1 MEITYETDLFCLI
14 GDPVEKSL
22 SPVIHNY
29 SFKKNNID
37 GVYLNFKIEKNC
49 INDFINTV
57 RVLNIKGFNVTI
69 PHKTDIL
76 EYLDEI
82 DEKAKK
88 LGAVNTVKNENGKLI
103 GYNTDGIGYLRM
115 LEEERVNVKGS
126 KILIVGAGGAAR
138 GIIFSLIEE
147 KPEKILILNRTLSKA
162 ENIQN
167 ELKLLEEKT
176 TKIEIDTL
184 DNKDLDLNEYEL
196 IINCTAI
203 GMYPHVDEV
212 PIEIDRLSK
221 EAVIT
226 DIIYKPLE
234 TKLLKEA
241 KNRGN
246 KVIGG
251 IGMLINQGLLSEEI
265 WTEKNIDSKE
275 IVNYIKEKIVSN

>member
-1 MEITYETDLFCLI
+1 MDITYKTNLYCLI

-29 SFKKNNID
+29 SFEKNDID

-49 INDFINTV
+49 IRDFVDTV
-57 RVLNIKGFNVTI
+57 RTLNIKGFNVTI
-69 PHKTDIL
+69 PHKVDIIK
-76 EYLDEI
+76 YLDKV

-103 GYNTDGIGYLRM
+103 GYNTDGLGYLKM
-115 LEEERVNVKGS
+115 LKEKNVTIDGS
-126 KILIVGAGGAAR
+126 KILVIGAGGASR
-138 GIIFSLIEE
+138 GIIFSLLEE
-147 KPEKILILNRTLSKA
+147 RPEKLLILNRTLSKA
-162 ENIQN
+162 ENIKN
-167 ELKLLEEKT
+167 ELNIEKNI
-176 TKIEIDTL
+176 TKIETDTL
-184 DNKDLDLNEYEL
+184 DNKNRDLREYDLV
-196 IINCTAI
+196 INCTAI
-203 GMYPHVDEV
+203 GMYPNIEEV

-221 EAVIT
+221 KAVIT

-265 WTEKNIDSKE
+265 WTEKDIESTE
-275 IVNYIKEKIVSN
+275 IINYIKEKIVSD